1 MAWRYTGKNYR
12 PFTALCDC
20 HFGRIVITTDAEEI
34 TAENVIT
41 ELHKALADHGVNQMQ
56 ISYLDNYYRGD
67 QPILYRVKPNRPEV
81 NNKVVENIAWL
92 IVETKTAELAGEPIQ
107 YVLHGKDE
115 AKSDEIAKLNS
126 LVDGEDKP
134 YEDIELCSWRSVCGT
149 AYRFVGHGKNKS
161 RLLDE
166 SPFYLSTLDPRDA
179 FVVYDSDD
187 DPLFG
192 CSIKYTQAGKNIYWV
207 YTNKLWFKI
216 SGDEILD
223 SGINGMGA
231 IPIVEYPNNA
241 RRISDIEITLP
252 ITDELNKMA
261 SDRSNGIE
269 QFVSSWVK
277 FVNCEID
284 EVAFR
289 KMRNEGA
296 LAVKSNNGAEN
307 KADVDILSQELN
319 QTESQVAVSDLYD
332 KLLEIQGMSNRQ
344 KNSGGDTGS
353 AVLLRNGFYNSE
365 KRAELSEPIFK
376 RAERMTLR
384 LILNRLRIEQGV
396 TLLPSDVEI
405 KISRSKLD
413 NMLTKAEVLQI
424 LLNCGID
431 NERAIKTVS
440 LFSDPEQVAIES
452 RDRMNVLYPK
462 DANAVAPQNNNTQG
476 IE

>member
-1 MAWRYTGKNYR
+1 MAWRYAQKNYR
-12 PFTALCDC
+12 PFTALCDNS
-20 HFGRIVITTDAEEI
+20 FGRLVIKTNAESI
-34 TAENVIT
+34 TADNVVT
-41 ELHKALADHGVNQMQ
+41 ELQKALANHGVNIDQ
-56 ISYLDNYYRGD
+56 ITYLDRYYRGD
-67 QPILYRVKPNRPEV
+67 QPILYRVKQNRPEV
-81 NNKVVENIAWL
+81 NNKVVENLAWF
-92 IVETKTAELAGEPIQ
+92 IVETKTAEIAGEPIQ

-115 AKSDEIAKLNS
+115 NKSEEVAQLNTYADS
-126 LVDGEDKP
+126 EDKA
-134 YEDIELCSWRSVCGT
+134 YEDIELCRWRSVCGT
-149 AYRFVGHGKNKS
+149 AYRYIGHSKKKT
-161 RLLDE
+161 RLMDE
-166 SPFYLSTLDPRDA
+166 TPFYLTTPDPRDA
-179 FVVYDSDD
+179 FVVYDSEDN
-187 DPLFG
+187 PMMG
-192 CSIKYTQAGKNIYWV
+192 VYIKTGTDYRNVYWV
-207 YTNKLWFKI
+207 YTNSLWFKI
-216 SGDEILD
+216 VGDEIVS
-223 SGINGMGA
+223 SGVNGMGA
-231 IPIVEYPNNA
+231 IPIIEYPNNA
-241 RRISDIEITLP
+241 RRISDIEITIS

-269 QFVSSWVK
+269 QFVASWVK

-332 KLLEIQGMSNRQ
+332 KLLEIQGMANRQ
-344 KNSGGDTGS
+344 KNSGGDTGN

-376 RAERMTLR
+376 RSERMALRIILNTLR
-384 LILNRLRIEQGV
+384 VEKKFS
-396 TLLPSDVEI
+396 LLPSDVEI

-424 LLNCGID
+424 LLSCGIE
-431 NERAIKTVS
+431 NERAIKTVN

-452 RDRMNVLYPK
+452 RERMEILYPK
-462 DANAVAPQNNNTQG
+462 DASAVVKQPAQD

>member
-1 MAWRYTGKNYR
+1 MAWRYAQKNYR
-12 PFTALCDC
+12 PFTALCENS
-20 HFGRIVITTDAEEI
+20 FGRLVIKTNADSI
-34 TAENVIT
+34 TADNVVH
-41 ELHKALADHGVNQMQ
+41 ELTKALADHSVNVDQ
-56 ISYLDNYYRGD
+56 ITYLDRYYRGD
-67 QPILYRVKPNRPEV
+67 QPILYRVKQNRPEV
-81 NNKVVENIAWL
+81 NNKVVENLAWF
-92 IVETKTAELAGEPIQ
+92 IVETKTAEIAGEPIQ

-115 AKSDEIAKLNS
+115 TKSDEVARLNTYADS
-126 LVDGEDKP
+126 EDKA
-134 YEDIELCSWRSVCGT
+134 YEDIELCRWRSVCGT
-149 AYRFVGHGKNKS
+149 AYRYIGHSKKKN
-161 RLLDE
+161 RLMDE
-166 SPFYLSTLDPRDA
+166 TPFYLTTPDPRDA
-179 FVVYDSDD
+179 FVVYDSEDN
-187 DPLFG
+187 PMMG
-192 CSIKYTQAGKNIYWV
+192 VYIKGDNEYRNVYWV
-207 YTNKLWFKI
+207 YTNSFWFKI
-216 SGDEILD
+216 AEGKILKN
-223 SGINGMGA
+223 GINGMGA
-231 IPIVEYPNNA
+231 IPIIEYPNNA
-241 RRISDIEITLP
+241 RRISDIEITIS

-269 QFVSSWVK
+269 QFVASWVK

-296 LAVKSNNGAEN
+296 LAVKSNNGSEN

-344 KNSGGDTGS
+344 KNSGGDTGN

-376 RAERMTLR
+376 RSERMALR
-384 LILNRLRIEQGV
+384 IILNALRIEKKFSLV
-396 TLLPSDVEI
+396 PSDVEI

-424 LLNCGID
+424 LLKCGIE
-431 NERAIKTVS
+431 NERAIKTVN

-452 RDRMNVLYPK
+452 RERMEHLYPK
-462 DANAVAPQNNNTQG
+462 DAAPVDNQTDTQD

>member
-1 MAWRYTGKNYR
+1 MAWRYAQKNYR

-20 HFGRIVITTDAEEI
+20 HFGRLVIKT
-34 TAENVIT
+34 TAESINADNVIT
-41 ELHKALADHGVNQMQ
+41 ELQKALADHAVNQEQ
-56 ISYLDNYYRGD
+56 ITYLDRYYRGD
-67 QPILYRVKPNRPEV
+67 QPILYRVKQNRPEV
-81 NNKVVENIAWL
+81 NNKVVENLAWFL
-92 IVETKTAELAGEPIQ
+92 VETKTAEIAGEPIQ

-115 AKSDEIAKLNS
+115 QKSDEVARLNT
-126 LVDGEDKP
+126 LVDGEDKS
-134 YEDIELCSWRSVCGT
+134 YEDIELCRWRSVCGT
-149 AYRFVGHGKNKS
+149 AYRYVGYSETKD

-166 SPFYLSTLDPRDA
+166 SPFYLTTPDPRDA
-179 FVVYDSDD
+179 FVVYDSEDR
-187 DPLFG
+187 PVMG
-192 CSIKYTQAGKNIYWV
+192 VCIKIDNNKKTVYWV
-207 YTNKLWFKI
+207 YTNSLWFKI
-216 SGDEILD
+216 IGSEIIESGT
-223 SGINGMGA
+223 NGKHG

-241 RRISDIEITLP
+241 RRISDIEITIS

-289 KMRNEGA
+289 KMRAEGA

-332 KLLEIQGMSNRQ
+332 KFLEIQGMSNRQ
-344 KNSGGDTGS
+344 KNSGGDTGN
-353 AVLLRNGFYNSE
+353 AVMLRNGFYNSE
-365 KRAELSEPIFK
+365 KRAELAEPIFK
-376 RAERMTLR
+376 RSERMTLR
-384 LILNRLRIEQGV
+384 LILSILRVENGFS
-396 TLLPSDVEI
+396 LLPSDVEI

-424 LLNCGID
+424 LLSCGID
-431 NERAIKTVS
+431 NERAIKTVN

-452 RDRMNVLYPK
+452 RERMDILYPK
-462 DANAVAPQNNNTQG
+462 DASAIEKQTETQVVK
-476 IE
+476 

>member
-1 MAWRYTGKNYR
+1 MAWRYAQKNYR
-12 PFTALCDC
+12 PFTALCKNS
-20 HFGRIVITTDAEEI
+20 FGRLVIKTNADSI
-34 TAENVIT
+34 TADNVVH
-41 ELHKALADHGVNQMQ
+41 ELTKALADHSVNVDQ
-56 ISYLDNYYRGD
+56 ITYLDRYYRGD
-67 QPILYRVKPNRPEV
+67 QPILYRVKQNRPEV
-81 NNKVVENIAWL
+81 NNKVVENLAWF
-92 IVETKTAELAGEPIQ
+92 IVETKTAEIAGEPIQ

-115 AKSDEIAKLNS
+115 TKSDEVARLNTYADS
-126 LVDGEDKP
+126 EDKA
-134 YEDIELCSWRSVCGT
+134 YEDIELCRWRSVCGT
-149 AYRFVGHGKNKS
+149 AYRYIGHSKKKN
-161 RLLDE
+161 RLMDE
-166 SPFYLSTLDPRDA
+166 TPFYLTTPDPRDA
-179 FVVYDSDD
+179 FVVYDSEDN
-187 DPLFG
+187 PMMG
-192 CSIKYTQAGKNIYWV
+192 VYIKGDNEYRNVYWV
-207 YTNKLWFKI
+207 YTNSFWFKI
-216 SGDEILD
+216 AEGKILKN
-223 SGINGMGA
+223 GINGMGA
-231 IPIVEYPNNA
+231 IPIIEYPNNA
-241 RRISDIEITLP
+241 RRISDIEITIS

-269 QFVSSWVK
+269 QFVASWVK

-296 LAVKSNNGAEN
+296 LAVKSNNGSEN

-344 KNSGGDTGS
+344 KNSGGDTGN

-376 RAERMTLR
+376 RSERMALR
-384 LILNRLRIEQGV
+384 IILNALRIEKKFSLV
-396 TLLPSDVEI
+396 PSDVEI

-424 LLNCGID
+424 LLKCGIE
-431 NERAIKTVS
+431 NERAIKTVN

-452 RDRMNVLYPK
+452 RERMEHLYPK
-462 DANAVAPQNNNTQG
+462 DAAPVDNQTDTQD

>member
-1 MAWRYTGKNYR
+1 M
-12 PFTALCDC
+12 PF
-20 HFGRIVITTDAEEI
+20 RIVAPTPMNTYMIYSK
-34 TAENVIT
+34 IT
-41 ELHKALADHGVNQMQ
+41 EEPLLSVQELKDGHNEQYYLCFSETHESKIKNGKVEYFGLH
-56 ISYLDNYYRGD
+56 
-67 QPILYRVKPNRPEV
+67 
-81 NNKVVENIAWL
+81 
-92 IVETKTAELAGEPIQ
+92 
-107 YVLHGKDE
+107 
-115 AKSDEIAKLNS
+115 
-126 LVDGEDKP
+126 
-134 YEDIELCSWRSVCGT
+134 
-149 AYRFVGHGKNKS
+149 
-161 RLLDE
+161 
-166 SPFYLSTLDPRDA
+166 A
-179 FVVYDSDD
+179 F
-187 DPLFG
+187 G
-192 CSIKYTQAGKNIYWV
+192 G
-207 YTNKLWFKI
+207 
-216 SGDEILD
+216 
-223 SGINGMGA
+223 
-231 IPIVEYPNNA
+231 IPIVEYPNNHE
-241 RRISDIEITLP
+241 RISDIELVITLLDA
-252 ITDELNKMA
+252 INEYQ
-261 SDRSNGIE
+261 SNRVDSVE
-269 QFVSSWVK
+269 AFVSSWVK
-277 FVNCEID
+277 FVNCDID
-284 EVAFR
+284 EETFA
-289 KMRNEGA
+289 KMKTMGA
-296 LAVKSNNGAEN
+296 LAVKSNNGEN

-384 LILNRLRIEQGV
+384 LILNRLRIEQGIS
-396 TLLPSDVEI
+396 LLPSDVEI